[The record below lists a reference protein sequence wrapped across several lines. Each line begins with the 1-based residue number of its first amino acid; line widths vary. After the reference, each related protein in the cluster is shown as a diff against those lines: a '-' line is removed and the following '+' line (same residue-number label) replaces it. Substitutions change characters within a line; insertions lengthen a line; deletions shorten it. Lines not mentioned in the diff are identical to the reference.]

1 MIPGIHEIQSLATK
15 YSKAQLAQMAQ
26 MGTIDPTKA
35 VMAGMMIDRISKQNI
50 EPPKSTVAQDVMA
63 PPAPQAPQMGMPQG
77 QPQQAP
83 SAGVSGI
90 PAPNMESMAGG
101 GIVAFAE
108 GGTADLMKQQV
119 FDDYGLSPQYLTPAQ
134 EAESK
139 ASADRAI
146 AKQKANAELQDIKSK
161 YLYGNMPPEVA
172 ARVAELKAS
181 KPAATPA
188 ATPYIDATTKPA
200 ADTKAS
206 SQPRTQTGPRTDTGI
221 GGLSKTMEEV
231 SRASGMD
238 DLKKQ
243 YAGLATEAEAANARE
258 RTLAGQ
264 RPEYTPYKKYE
275 ESLNKEATDAE
286 GKKSENFKMA
296 LINAGLS
303 IMGGKSQY
311 ALQNIAEGA
320 QVGTKQY
327 AEGIK
332 DLDKAAKERE
342 KAFAEIEQARN
353 LYGEKKFDR
362 AEAFEKSANDRIAT
376 ARTAAITGLAN
387 VTGKTLDSA
396 TTIFDMNARNASAER
411 VAGIQANIQRE
422 TNAMYK
428 KDALDERQ
436 ARTLI
441 EASGKFLAE
450 NKDKP
455 LYMNDPAKLQADAIT
470 YAKELAKVFMPKA
483 GGATVAAPA
492 GPRKQPIATFDK

>member
-101 GIVAFAE
+101 GIVAFAA
-108 GGTADLMKQQV
+108 GGTPEDVIYDPMT
-119 FDDYGLSPQYLTPAQ
+119 GLPISGY
-134 EAESK
+134 AESEEAAPSTIEFSDYFVPGRVEALKK
-139 ASADRAI
+139 AEANKKATAPAPT
-146 AKQKANAELQDIKSK
+146 AK
-161 YLYGNMPPEVA
+161 
-172 ARVAELKAS
+172 
-181 KPAATPA
+181 PA

-327 AEGIK
+327 AEGMK

-362 AEAFEKSANDRIAT
+362 AEAFEKSANDRIAA

-387 VTGKTLDSA
+387 ATGNTVTAA
-396 TTIFDMNARNASAER
+396 TAIYDTQINRASAER

-428 KDALDERQ
+428 KDALDE
-436 ARTLI
+436 
-441 EASGKFLAE
+441 
-450 NKDKP
+450 
-455 LYMNDPAKLQADAIT
+455 
-470 YAKELAKVFMPKA
+470 
-483 GGATVAAPA
+483 
-492 GPRKQPIATFDK
+492 